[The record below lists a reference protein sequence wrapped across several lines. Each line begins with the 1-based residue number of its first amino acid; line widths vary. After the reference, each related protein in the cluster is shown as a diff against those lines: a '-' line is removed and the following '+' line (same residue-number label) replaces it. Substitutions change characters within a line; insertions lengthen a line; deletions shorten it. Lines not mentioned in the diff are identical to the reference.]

1 MQSSALM
8 HLKILLPFQVF
19 LDETKVESLIAESIG
34 GSLGLLPHR
43 LDCTA
48 ALSPGILIYKNESG
62 RESYIATDDGVLVKT
77 GLDVFVSVRN
87 AVAGPSLSELQKTVK
102 DKFIKE
108 TSEELKMR
116 NAMEAMESSFIRRLT
131 VLKNER

>member
-1 MQSSALM
+1 MPSSALM

-19 LDETKVESLIAESIG
+19 LDETKVASLTVESSG

-62 RESYIATDDGVLVKT
+62 QEFYIATDNGVLVKT
-77 GLDVFVSVRN
+77 GFEVFISVRKAILGLN
-87 AVAGPSLSELQKTVK
+87 LGELQKAV
-102 DKFIKE
+102 KE
-108 TSEELKMR
+108 TFLKETTEELKMR
-116 NAMEAMESSFIRRLT
+116 NAMVAMESHFIRRLG
-131 VLKNER
+131 VLRNG

>member
-1 MQSSALM
+1 MPSSALM

-19 LDETKVESLIAESIG
+19 LDETGVASLVVESIA

-48 ALSPGILIYKNESG
+48 ALTPGILIYKNESG
-62 RESYIATDDGVLVKT
+62 REVYIATDDGVLVKT
-77 GLDVFVSVRN
+77 GFQVFVSVRN
-87 AVAGPSLSELQKTVK
+87 AILGLNLADLQKTVK
-102 DKFIKE
+102 EKFLKE

-116 NAMEAMESSFIRRLT
+116 NAMEAMESNFIRRLT
-131 VLKNER
+131 VLKNE